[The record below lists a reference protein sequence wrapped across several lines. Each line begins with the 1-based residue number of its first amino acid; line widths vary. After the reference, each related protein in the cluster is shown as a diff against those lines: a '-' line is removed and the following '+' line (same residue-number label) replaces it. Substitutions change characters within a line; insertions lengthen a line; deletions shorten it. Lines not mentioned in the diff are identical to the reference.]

1 MTAPKTRQQTP
12 DSFDA
17 YWAEVSGSRT
27 ETIRG
32 ITVRVPV
39 DVPMVLEQR
48 MSDLQDSEREEDIA
62 ELVALLFDVGPDTL
76 SAWKTNGM
84 GLTEFQVALAWG
96 LAHASGSPV
105 TFAEAHDMVRKAEAE
120 GKAQATAPN
129 RAARRASSASTG
141 GRSKATSG
149 RATASPRKTSRG

>member
-1 MTAPKTRQQTP
+1 MTVPKTRQAP

-17 YWAEVSGSRT
+17 YWAEVSGART

-48 MSDLQDSEREEDIA
+48 MADLQDSEQEEDIA
-62 ELVALLFDVGPDTL
+62 ELVAFLFNVGPDTL
-76 SAWKTNGM
+76 STWRQKGM
-84 GLTEFQVALAWG
+84 GLTEFQVVLAWG
-96 LAHASGSPV
+96 LAHASGSDL
-105 TFAEAHDMVRKAEAE
+105 TFAQAHELVKKAEAE
-120 GKAQATAPN
+120 GKAQAAAPN

-141 GRSKATSG
+141 GRSKPTSG
-149 RATASPRKTSRG
+149 RATASPRKVSRG